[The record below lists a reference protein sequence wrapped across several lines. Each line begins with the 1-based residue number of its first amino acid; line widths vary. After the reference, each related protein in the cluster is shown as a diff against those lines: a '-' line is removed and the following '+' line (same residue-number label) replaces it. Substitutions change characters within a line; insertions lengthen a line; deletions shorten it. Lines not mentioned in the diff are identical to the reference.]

1 MFFNKI
7 KPIVLNV
14 YMPEEFEGYDIVCKT
29 GNDKKPFMKP
39 NKNKFGDISSCFGL
53 IEMQKRSLTLKAWQ
67 QIDVIQDQDQIN
79 FEPTNGVYF
88 RSEVHTYQTCGFAE
102 KENIEVIKITPPI
115 AITCNESMNFLYT
128 ASPFAYHPLNIIS
141 GINNLKYNCQT
152 NFFIYFEK
160 SKKLNYT
167 IKALSPL
174 IHIVPLSDRP
184 IKLNYIY
191 NWKETTK
198 IIHLKN
204 YKMFKKNKMYK
215 RMKLLQ
221 IGKP

>member
-1 MFFNKI
+1 MFFTYRK
-7 KPIVLNV
+7 KPIYLDV
-14 YMPEEFEGYDIVCKT
+14 YLPEELEGYDVVCKT
-29 GNDKKPFMKP
+29 GNDKKFFMKP

-53 IEMQKRSLTLKAWQ
+53 VEMQKRSLTIKAWQ
-67 QIDVIQDQDQIN
+67 QIDIIQDENQIK
-79 FEPTNGVYF
+79 FEPTNGKYF
-88 RSEVHTYQTCGFAE
+88 GSELHTHQTCGFAE
-102 KENIEVIKITPPI
+102 KENIEVIKVAPPI

-160 SKKLNYT
+160 GKKFNYT
-167 IKALSPL
+167 IKPLSPL

-198 IIHLKN
+198 IFDLKG
-204 YKMFKKNKMYK
+204 YKMFRKNKMYK
-215 RMKLLQ
+215 RMKLL
-221 IGKP
+221 GN